1 MNLIFFLVLDTNRQ
15 LCHVKDYFLKVSI
28 ASVTFKMFLKSHQII
43 TSYDQIIDLLIH
55 GWDKIINFLEEVVGF
70 YIGYM
75 LFLA

>member
-1 MNLIFFLVLDTNRQ
+1 
-15 LCHVKDYFLKVSI
+15 
-28 ASVTFKMFLKSHQII
+28 MFLKSHQII

-75 LFLA
+75 LFLAWTSRKYYYVHYQIVKLCNCREAYR